1 VQPKNLSLFS
11 IKLPTSTDIK
21 HIIHISKGTNMHYVI
36 GILLSDSNVE
46 IIENDDPE
54 KGNFMGLMVAM
65 KRGEEM
71 MKENPK
77 FAN

>member
-1 VQPKNLSLFS
+1 
-11 IKLPTSTDIK
+11 
-21 HIIHISKGTNMHYVI
+21 MHYVI